1 MLKLYTFLPFGP
13 IQPSMCYHDGFL
25 SLGIVSSVSSNVL
38 DKNYLVKMFQHGP
51 RAVYN
56 QKSTLFQFN
65 AKTAH
70 LVS

>member
-38 DKNYLVKMFQHGP
+38 DKKLP
-51 RAVYN
+51 RQDV
-56 QKSTLFQFN
+56 STW
-65 AKTAH
+65 
-70 LVS
+70 S